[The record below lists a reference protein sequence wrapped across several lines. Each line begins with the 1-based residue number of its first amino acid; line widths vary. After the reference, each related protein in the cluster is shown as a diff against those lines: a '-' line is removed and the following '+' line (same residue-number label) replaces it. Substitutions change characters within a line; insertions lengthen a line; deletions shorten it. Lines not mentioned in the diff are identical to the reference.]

1 MRSLIEKLK
10 EAAMS
15 VLPIFAIVIVLFC
28 TSLTDFSKFEVVTF
42 LISTVLLIFGI
53 GLFSLGADLAMTP
66 MGSSV
71 GAGLAKKRKLGLLCG
86 VAFLL
91 GFLITIAE
99 PDLSVLGDQVNG
111 VMDKT
116 TLIVAISVGVA
127 LFIVIGIFKIIF
139 KKSLSSILM
148 LFYMLLFALGLLVM
162 IGGKSDLLPLAFDSG
177 GVTTGPITV
186 PFLMS
191 LGLGIAHILSGKNA
205 KEDSFGFVALCSVG
219 PILVVLLLSIFS
231 KNDVTT
237 PPLDYSLFGEGQSV
251 ISVII
256 HEFLLKAKEVLLA
269 LGMIVA
275 AFIVCQLTFL
285 KLPLNKLKKIFVGI
299 LYTFI
304 GLVIFLASVTIG
316 YMPVGFE
323 LGKQISTAN
332 KNLLIPLGFLMGMLV
347 VLAEPAVHI
356 LKKQVEETTGGFITK
371 RSMTI
376 GLSIGVGISLCLS
389 MIRIIYDFNLMYI
402 VIPGYFI
409 SLGLSFFVP
418 KIYTAIAFD
427 SGGVA
432 SGPMTSTFILPF
444 AVGACLMCQG
454 NEAILRDGF
463 GIVALVAMTPLIT
476 IQLLGFKAI
485 VQNKVK
491 ESIAM
496 KRILDEDDEQII
508 DFM

>member
-1 MRSLIEKLK
+1 MEFEGRENIVMRSLIEKLK

-356 LKKQVEETTGGFITK
+356 FKKQVE
-371 RSMTI
+371 
-376 GLSIGVGISLCLS
+376 
-389 MIRIIYDFNLMYI
+389 
-402 VIPGYFI
+402 
-409 SLGLSFFVP
+409 
-418 KIYTAIAFD
+418 
-427 SGGVA
+427 
-432 SGPMTSTFILPF
+432 
-444 AVGACLMCQG
+444 
-454 NEAILRDGF
+454 
-463 GIVALVAMTPLIT
+463 
-476 IQLLGFKAI
+476 
-485 VQNKVK
+485 
-491 ESIAM
+491 
-496 KRILDEDDEQII
+496 
-508 DFM
+508 